1 METPFR
7 TNWLL
12 VFALLVAGLFAA
24 AQFGK
29 LTLTLTQLRD
39 VYPNGGGFV
48 PGLISIVGMVGIALG
63 AVAGVVVAR
72 LGVAR
77 ALVGALFAG
86 AVLSLLQAS
95 LPGIAIFAVLRV
107 LEGLSHLVIVV
118 AAPTLIASVSTEED
132 RPLAMGIWAAFF
144 GISMAI
150 IAAGLPYLLPI
161 GGLPAVLIVH
171 GMGMAVIAVIL
182 MPLLPKEAPDQTR
195 LVSYFEEHRVIY
207 TSPQLLIP
215 GAGFVWY
222 TIIYI
227 ALLAVLPLAF
237 EVSVWLL
244 TALPLIS
251 ILGTLAGG
259 VIAKRMLPSSLV
271 TLGFVL
277 TIVACALVWTFAGE
291 VWTLFVLFAVMAL
304 IPAGSFAAIPHYN
317 HSTIDRA
324 RATGGLAQLGNV
336 GTTLGTPILVVAYE
350 GAGFGIVILLIAGFC
365 TFGIVANQALR
376 AQIK

>member
-12 VFALLVAGLFAA
+12 VFALLVAGLFAG

-29 LTLTLTQLRD
+29 LTLTLAQLRD
-39 VYPNGGGFV
+39 VYPDGGSFV
-48 PGLISIVGMVGIALG
+48 PALISIVGMVGIALG

-72 LGVAR
+72 LGVTR
-77 ALVGALFAG
+77 ALVGALLAG

-95 LPGIAIFAVLRV
+95 LPGIAVFAVLRV
-107 LEGLSHLVIVV
+107 LEGMSHLAIVV
-118 AAPTLIASVSTEED
+118 AAPTLIASVSTEVD

-144 GISMAI
+144 GIAMAI
-150 IAAGLPYLLPI
+150 IAAGLPFLLPL
-161 GGLPAVLIVH
+161 GGLPAVFIVH
-171 GMGMAVIAVIL
+171 GVGMAVIAVIL
-182 MPLLPKEAPDQTR
+182 MRLLPREVADQTR
-195 LVSYFEEHRVIY
+195 RVSYFEEHRVIY
-207 TSPQLLIP
+207 TTPRLLVP

-227 ALLAVLPLAF
+227 ALLAVLPLALGLP
-237 EVSVWLL
+237 VWLL

-251 ILGTLAGG
+251 IFGTLAGG
-259 VIAKRMLPSSLV
+259 LIAKRVPPSSLV
-271 TLGFVL
+271 TIGFIL
-277 TIVACALVWTFAGE
+277 TIVACGLVLVFAGQ

-304 IPAGSFAAIPHYN
+304 IPAGSFATISHYN
-317 HSTIDRA
+317 RSTIDRA

-336 GTTLGTPILVVAYE
+336 GTTLGTPILVLAFE
-350 GAGFGIVILLIAGFC
+350 GAGFTIVILLIAGFC
-365 TFGIVANQALR
+365 TFGILATQALR